1 MMPTVVA
8 RIVVGFVAVWRA
20 SGREQGGSDRRG
32 QDKSRKVRPVGR
44 GGEHRKIPTSLR
56 TLRAEGATC
65 ALCRR
70 AVAIRFSAPCAKRGH
85 A

>member
-20 SGREQGGSDRRG
+20 ARRERGGSDRRG
-32 QDKSRKVRPVGR
+32 QDKSRKVRAVGR
-44 GGEHRKIPTSLR
+44 GGEHRKIPISLR
-56 TLRAEGATC
+56 TLRTEGATC
-65 ALCRR
+65 ALRRR
-70 AVAIRFSAPCAKRGH
+70 AVAIWFSAPCVKRGH